1 MELTMSQ
8 RKAVTKKKALAYRG
22 ADRSQKSKILD
33 ELVELTGWHRDY
45 ARAALR
51 QALVIRE
58 VKPPK
63 PRPRVYGDDLLPALT
78 RCWVLL
84 RAPAGKILAP
94 FMPVLVPLL
103 RAEDEI
109 SLTDAQAELLAQIS
123 AATIDRMLT
132 DERKQMTL
140 RGRSR
145 TKPGS
150 LLKHQ
155 IPIRTFADWD
165 DATPGFVEIDLVSHA
180 GGVAAGEYC
189 YTLTMTDI
197 ATGWTLNRSVPNRAR
212 KWVIEAIDHA
222 AARFPFPI
230 RGIDSDN
237 GSEFINHHL
246 LYYCQDRKIT
256 FTRSRSG
263 KKNDGCYVEQKNWA
277 RVRELVGYYRYD
289 TAAEL
294 EILNQIWE
302 LDDAFANY
310 FLPSLK
316 LATKHRDG
324 AKVVKKYHQ
333 AATPHQRAREHPAI
347 RKRPVITMNAR
358 FKRLRLGALQREI
371 LDLTSRL
378 EALAQAKGRSHHDQ
392 QAQANK
398 QAS

>member
-1 MELTMSQ
+1 MSQ
-8 RKAVTKKKALAYRG
+8 RKAVTKKKALAYRS
-22 ADRSQKSKILD
+22 ADRAGKSRILD

-51 QALVIRE
+51 QGLVIRQ
-58 VKPPK
+58 VKPRK
-63 PRPRVYGDDLLPALT
+63 PRPRVYGDDLLPALI

-84 RAPAGKILAP
+84 RAPAGKIMAP

-103 RAEDEI
+103 RAEGEI
-109 SLTDAQAELLAQIS
+109 KLTDEQAALLAGIS
-123 AATIDRMLT
+123 AATIDRMLAG
-132 DERKQMTL
+132 ERQRMQL

-165 DATPGFVEIDLVSHA
+165 DAEPGFVEIDLVAHD

-197 ATGWTLNRSVPNRAR
+197 ATGWTVNRSVPNRAR

-222 AARFPFPI
+222 AAMFPFPI

-246 LYYCQDRKIT
+246 LTYCEQREIT
-256 FTRSRSG
+256 FTRGRAG

-289 TAAEL
+289 TAGEL
-294 EILNQIWE
+294 EVLNQIWDA
-302 LDDAFANY
+302 DDAFANY
-310 FLPSLK
+310 FLPTLK
-316 LATKHRDG
+316 LASKHREG

-333 AATPHQRAREHPAI
+333 AATPHHRARAHPAI

-358 FKRLRLGALQREI
+358 FKRLRLGALQRQI
-371 LDLTSRL
+371 LDLTGRL
-378 EALAQAKGRSHHDQ
+378 EMLAQAKGRTHHDP
-392 QAQANK
+392 QARAGELTG
-398 QAS
+398 

>member
-1 MELTMSQ
+1 MSQ

-22 ADRSQKSKILD
+22 ADRAGKTRILD

-51 QALVIRE
+51 DALVIKAVR
-58 VKPPK
+58 PRK
-63 PRPRVYGDDLLPALT
+63 PRRRVYGNDLLPALI

-84 RAPAGKILAP
+84 RAPAGKIL
-94 FMPVLVPLL
+94 VPLL
-103 RAEDEI
+103 RAEGEI
-109 SLTDAQAELLAQIS
+109 DLTDAQADLLAQIS
-123 AATIDRMLT
+123 AATIDRMLA
-132 DERKQMTL
+132 DERQRMTL

-155 IPIRTFADWD
+155 IPIRTFADWN
-165 DATPGFVEIDLVSHA
+165 DANPGFVEIDLVAHD

-197 ATGWTLNRSVPNRAR
+197 ATGWTVNRSVPNKAR
-212 KWVIEAIDHA
+212 VWVIQAIDHA
-222 AARFPFPI
+222 AGMFPFPI

-246 LYYCQDRKIT
+246 LHYCEQHQIT
-256 FTRSRSG
+256 FTRGRAG

-294 EILNQIWE
+294 ELLNQIWAA
-302 LDDAFANY
+302 DDAFANY

-316 LATKHRDG
+316 LASKHREG

-333 AATPHQRAREHPAI
+333 AATPHQGARAHPAT

-358 FKRLRLGALQREI
+358 FKRLRLGALQRQI
-371 LDLTSRL
+371 LDLTGQL
-378 EALAQAKGRSHHDQ
+378 ETLAQAKGRRHHDEPTTTTT
-392 QAQANK
+392 ATATG
-398 QAS
+398 

>member
-1 MELTMSQ
+1 MSQ

-22 ADRSQKSKILD
+22 ADRAGKSRILD

-58 VKPPK
+58 VKPRK
-63 PRPRVYGDDLLPALT
+63 PRARVYGDDLLPALI

-84 RAPAGKILAP
+84 RAPAGKIMAP
-94 FMPVLVPLL
+94 FMGVLVPLL
-103 RAEDEI
+103 RAEGEI
-109 SLTDAQAELLAQIS
+109 NLTDDQAELLSGIS
-123 AATIDRMLT
+123 AATIDRMLAG
-132 DERKQMTL
+132 ERQRMRL

-155 IPIRTFADWD
+155 IPIRTFADWN
-165 DATPGFVEIDLVSHA
+165 DAQPGFVEIDLVAHD

-197 ATGWTLNRSVPNRAR
+197 ATGWTVTRSVPNRAR
-212 KWVIEAIDHA
+212 IWVIEAIDHA
-222 AARFPFPI
+222 AAMFPFPI

-237 GSEFINHHL
+237 GGEFINHHL
-246 LYYCQDRKIT
+246 LHYCEQRQIT
-256 FTRSRSG
+256 FTRGRAG

-289 TAAEL
+289 TPGEL
-294 EILNQIWE
+294 EVLNQIWQA
-302 LDDAFANY
+302 DDAFANY
-310 FLPSLK
+310 FLPTLK
-316 LATKHRDG
+316 LASKHREG
-324 AKVVKKYHQ
+324 AKVIKKYHQ
-333 AATPHQRAREHPAI
+333 AATPHQRARAHPAI

-358 FKRLRLGALQREI
+358 FKRLRLGALQRQI
-371 LDLTSRL
+371 LDLTGKL
-378 EALAQAKGRSHHDQ
+378 EALAQARGRAHHDQ
-392 QAQANK
+392 RARAEDPTG
-398 QAS
+398 

>member
-1 MELTMSQ
+1 MSQ

-22 ADRSQKSKILD
+22 ADRAGKSRILD

-58 VKPPK
+58 VKPRK
-63 PRPRVYGDDLLPALT
+63 PRARVYGDDLLPALI

-84 RAPAGKILAP
+84 RAPAGKIMAP
-94 FMPVLVPLL
+94 FMGVLVPLL
-103 RAEDEI
+103 RAEGEI
-109 SLTDAQAELLAQIS
+109 NLTDDQAELLSGIS
-123 AATIDRMLT
+123 AATIDRMLAG
-132 DERKQMTL
+132 ERQRMRL

-155 IPIRTFADWD
+155 IPIRTFADWN
-165 DATPGFVEIDLVSHA
+165 DAQPGFVEIDLVAHD

-197 ATGWTLNRSVPNRAR
+197 ATGWTVNRSVPNRAR
-212 KWVIEAIDHA
+212 IWVIEAIDHA
-222 AARFPFPI
+222 AAKFPFPI

-237 GSEFINHHL
+237 GGEFINHHL
-246 LYYCQDRKIT
+246 LHYCEQRQIT
-256 FTRSRSG
+256 FTRGRAG

-289 TAAEL
+289 TPGEL
-294 EILNQIWE
+294 EVLNQIWQA
-302 LDDAFANY
+302 DDAFANY
-310 FLPSLK
+310 FLPTLK
-316 LATKHRDG
+316 LASKHREG
-324 AKVVKKYHQ
+324 AKVIKKYHQ
-333 AATPHQRAREHPAI
+333 AATPHQRARAHPAI

-358 FKRLRLGALQREI
+358 FKRLRLGALQRQI
-371 LDLTSRL
+371 LDLTGKL
-378 EALAQAKGRSHHDQ
+378 EALAQARGRAHHDQ
-392 QAQANK
+392 RARAEDPTG
-398 QAS
+398 

>member
-1 MELTMSQ
+1 MSQ

-22 ADRSQKSKILD
+22 ADRAGKTRILD

-51 QALVIRE
+51 QALVIRQ
-58 VKPPK
+58 VRPRK
-63 PRPRVYGDDLLPALT
+63 PRPRVYGDDLLPALI

-84 RAPAGKILAP
+84 RAPAGKIMAP

-103 RAEDEI
+103 RAEGELEVTDE
-109 SLTDAQAELLAQIS
+109 QAALLAGIS
-123 AATIDRMLT
+123 AATIDRMLAG
-132 DERKQMTL
+132 ERQRMTL

-165 DATPGFVEIDLVSHA
+165 DATPGFVEIDLVAHD

-197 ATGWTLNRSVPNRAR
+197 ATGWTVNRSVPNRAR
-212 KWVIEAIDHA
+212 VWVIEAIDHA
-222 AARFPFPI
+222 AAMFPFPI

-246 LYYCQDRKIT
+246 LHYCEQREIT
-256 FTRSRSG
+256 FTRGRAG

-289 TAAEL
+289 TPGEL
-294 EILNQIWE
+294 EVLNQIWDA
-302 LDDAFANY
+302 DDAFANY
-310 FLPSLK
+310 FLPTLQ
-316 LATKHRDG
+316 LASKHRDG

-333 AATPHQRAREHPAI
+333 AATPHQRARAHPAI

-371 LDLTSRL
+371 LDRTGHL
-378 EALAQAKGRSHHDQ
+378 ETLAQAKGRTHHNQ
-392 QAQANK
+392 QARADEL
-398 QAS
+398 SG

>member
-1 MELTMSQ
+1 MSQ

-22 ADRSQKSKILD
+22 ADRAGKTRILD

-51 QALVIRE
+51 DALVIKAVR
-58 VKPPK
+58 PRK
-63 PRPRVYGDDLLPALT
+63 PRRRVYGNDLLPALI

-84 RAPAGKILAP
+84 RAPAGKIL
-94 FMPVLVPLL
+94 VPLL
-103 RAEDEI
+103 RAEGEI
-109 SLTDAQAELLAQIS
+109 DLTDAQADLLAQIS
-123 AATIDRMLT
+123 AATIDRMLA
-132 DERKQMTL
+132 DERQRMTL

-155 IPIRTFADWD
+155 TPIRTFADWN
-165 DATPGFVEIDLVSHA
+165 DAIPGFVEIDLVAHD

-197 ATGWTLNRSVPNRAR
+197 ATGWTVNRSVPNKAR
-212 KWVIEAIDHA
+212 VWVIQAIDHA
-222 AARFPFPI
+222 GGMFPFPI

-246 LYYCQDRKIT
+246 LHYCEQHQIT
-256 FTRSRSG
+256 FTRGRAG

-294 EILNQIWE
+294 ELLNQIWAA
-302 LDDAFANY
+302 DDAFANY

-316 LATKHRDG
+316 LASKHREG

-333 AATPHQRAREHPAI
+333 AATPHQRARAHPAT

-358 FKRLRLGALQREI
+358 FKRLRLGALQRQI
-371 LDLTSRL
+371 LDLTWQL
-378 EALAQAKGRSHHDQ
+378 ETLAQTKGRRHHDEPTTTT
-392 QAQANK
+392 ATG
-398 QAS
+398 

>member
-1 MELTMSQ
+1 MSQ

-22 ADRSQKSKILD
+22 ADRAGKTRILD

-51 QALVIRE
+51 EALVIRE

-84 RAPAGKILAP
+84 RAPAGKIMAP

-103 RAEDEI
+103 RAEKEI
-109 SLTDAQAELLAQIS
+109 TLSDAQAELLAGIS
-123 AATIDRMLT
+123 AATIDRMLAG
-132 DERKQMTL
+132 ERNRMTL
-140 RGRSR
+140 RGRSS

-165 DATPGFVEIDLVSHA
+165 DAMPGFVEIDLVAHD

-197 ATGWTLNRSVPNRAR
+197 ATGWTLNRSAPNRAR
-212 KWVIEAIDHA
+212 VWVIEAIDHA
-222 AARFPFPI
+222 ASQFPFPI
-230 RGIDSDN
+230 HGIDSDN

-246 LYYCQDRKIT
+246 LTYCEQREIT
-256 FTRSRSG
+256 FTRGRSG
-263 KKNDGCYVEQKNWA
+263 NKNDGCYVEQKNWA

-289 TAAEL
+289 TPGQLEL
-294 EILNQIWE
+294 LNQIWE
-302 LDDAFANY
+302 ADDSFANY
-310 FLPSLK
+310 FLPTLK
-316 LATKHRDG
+316 LATKRREG
-324 AKVVKKYHQ
+324 AKVVKTYHQ
-333 AATPHQRAREHPAI
+333 AATPHQRARAHPAI

-358 FKRLRLGALQREI
+358 FKRLRLGALQRQI
-371 LDLTSRL
+371 LDLTGRL
-378 EALAQAKGRSHHDQ
+378 EALAQTKRRTHHNQ
-392 QAQANK
+392 QDRADEH
-398 QAS
+398 AS

>member
-1 MELTMSQ
+1 MSQ
-8 RKAVTKKKALAYRG
+8 RKAVTKKKALAYRS
-22 ADRSQKSKILD
+22 ADRTGKTRILD

-51 QALVIRE
+51 QALVICQVR
-58 VKPPK
+58 PRK
-63 PRPRVYGDDLLPALT
+63 PRPRVYGDDLLPALI

-84 RAPAGKILAP
+84 RAPAGKIMAP

-103 RAEDEI
+103 RAEGEIDVSDE
-109 SLTDAQAELLAQIS
+109 QAELLSRVS
-123 AATIDRMLT
+123 AATIDRMLAG
-132 DERKQMTL
+132 ERQRMTL

-165 DATPGFVEIDLVSHA
+165 DAEPGFVEIDLVAHD

-197 ATGWTLNRSVPNRAR
+197 ATGWTVNRSVLNRAR
-212 KWVIEAIDHA
+212 VWVIEAIDHA
-222 AARFPFPI
+222 AAMFPFAI

-246 LYYCQDRKIT
+246 LTYCEQRKIT
-256 FTRSRSG
+256 FTRGRSG

-289 TAAEL
+289 TETEL
-294 EILNQIWE
+294 ELLNQIWA
-302 LDDAFANY
+302 LDDAFGNY

-316 LATKHRDG
+316 LASKHRDG
-324 AKVVKKYHQ
+324 AKVVNVACHRHGTGVAGFLPRSWDHLDSQ
-333 AATPHQRAREHPAI
+333 SWDRPACLVGGGLGGSLDRRVMVVDVEASGRGIQGGQR
-347 RKRPVITMNAR
+347 
-358 FKRLRLGALQREI
+358 G
-371 LDLTSRL
+371 
-378 EALAQAKGRSHHDQ
+378 
-392 QAQANK
+392 
-398 QAS
+398 

>member
-1 MELTMSQ
+1 MSQ
-8 RKAVTKKKALAYRG
+8 RKAVTKKKALAYRS
-22 ADRSQKSKILD
+22 ADRAGKTRILD

-51 QALVIRE
+51 EALVIRQ
-58 VKPPK
+58 VRPRK
-63 PRPRVYGDDLLPALT
+63 PRPRVYGDDLLPALI

-84 RAPAGKILAP
+84 RAPAGKIMAP

-103 RAEDEI
+103 RAEGEIDLSDE
-109 SLTDAQAELLAQIS
+109 QAELLSRVS
-123 AATIDRMLT
+123 AATIDRMLAG
-132 DERKQMTL
+132 ERQRMTL

-165 DATPGFVEIDLVSHA
+165 DATPGFVEIDLVAHD

-197 ATGWTLNRSVPNRAR
+197 TTGWTVNRSVPNRAR
-212 KWVIEAIDHA
+212 VWVIEAIDHA
-222 AARFPFPI
+222 AAMFPFPI

-246 LYYCQDRKIT
+246 LTYCEQRKIT
-256 FTRSRSG
+256 FTRGRSG

-289 TAAEL
+289 TPAEL
-294 EILNQIWE
+294 EVLNQIWDA
-302 LDDAFANY
+302 DDAFANY

-316 LATKHRDG
+316 LASKHRDG
-324 AKVVKKYHQ
+324 AKVAKKYHQ
-333 AATPHQRAREHPAI
+333 AATPHQRARAHSAI

-358 FKRLRLGALQREI
+358 FKRLRLGALQRQI
-371 LDLTSRL
+371 LDLTGRL
-378 EALAQAKGRSHHDQ
+378 ETLSQAKGRTHHDRN
-392 QAQANK
+392 AQADELTG
-398 QAS
+398 

>member
-1 MELTMSQ
+1 MSQ

-22 ADRSQKSKILD
+22 ADRAGKTRILD

-51 QALVIRE
+51 DALVIKAVR
-58 VKPPK
+58 PRK
-63 PRPRVYGDDLLPALT
+63 PRRRVYGNDLLPALI

-84 RAPAGKILAP
+84 RAPAGKIL
-94 FMPVLVPLL
+94 VPLL
-103 RAEDEI
+103 RAEGEI
-109 SLTDAQAELLAQIS
+109 DLTDAQADLLAQIS
-123 AATIDRMLT
+123 AATIDRMLA
-132 DERKQMTL
+132 DERQRMTL

-155 IPIRTFADWD
+155 IPIRTFADWN
-165 DATPGFVEIDLVSHA
+165 DANPGFVEIDLVAHD

-197 ATGWTLNRSVPNRAR
+197 ATGWTVNRSVPNKAR
-212 KWVIEAIDHA
+212 VWVIQAIDHA
-222 AARFPFPI
+222 AGMFPFPI

-246 LYYCQDRKIT
+246 LHYCEQHQIT
-256 FTRSRSG
+256 FTRGRAG

-294 EILNQIWE
+294 ELLNQIWAA
-302 LDDAFANY
+302 DDAFANY

-316 LATKHRDG
+316 LASKHREG

-333 AATPHQRAREHPAI
+333 AATPHQGARAHPAT

-358 FKRLRLGALQREI
+358 FKRLRLGALQRQI
-371 LDLTSRL
+371 LDLTWQL
-378 EALAQAKGRSHHDQ
+378 ETLAQTKGRRHHDEPTTTTT
-392 QAQANK
+392 ATATG
-398 QAS
+398 